1 MAAALQQSGP
11 RHQTGFFAASSFRT
25 LKRPVSSTSGIGE
38 VVKIIILDLTLSLSV
53 LCQYCYQ
60 AYIKLKTGVSRKII
74 CAVIAEL
81 EPLFSTEYSLYERL
95 TNHGD
100 SQLGI
105 RQTFSQK
112 WTETFTS
119 RKTTCSCCNDK
130 IQTFRWKLEFWK
142 TYILNHEFDSFLV
155 LKNFS
160 NEIGSDIYE
169 CNFLDIYSEIC

>member
-11 RHQTGFFAASSFRT
+11 RHHTGFFAASSFRT

-81 EPLFSTEYSLYERL
+81 EPLFSTEYSM
-95 TNHGD
+95 ND
-100 SQLGI
+100 SQTMVIHSWGSGKH
-105 RQTFSQK
+105 F
-112 WTETFTS
+112 
-119 RKTTCSCCNDK
+119 
-130 IQTFRWKLEFWK
+130 
-142 TYILNHEFDSFLV
+142 
-155 LKNFS
+155 LKNELKLSLQGKQLVVVAMIKFKLS
-160 NEIGSDIYE
+160 GEN
-169 CNFLDIYSEIC
+169 